1 MQVMNERNAMM
12 ARAAWVPFAETFVLA
27 ERSFVAAEK
36 MSVLPEKSFFRAE
49 RALASTENSFA
60 PSEKSSVLRGNRAG
74 LPADQFRE
82 RLRNTDLHGTDLQST
97 HLHGTHLHGT
107 DLHGTHPHSAALQD
121 GSQAARTQRS
131 QRGSSLIEV
140 LVTVVVLSIGMLS
153 MLWAQTKSMGYQRTA
168 EFRNVAT
175 QIASEYADRMRAN
188 AEGAIGYLHKDRY
201 APGRA
206 IEPSKIGNKCL
217 TGKADCTA
225 DEMAQ
230 TDKHQMRVLARNSM
244 PGGDLH
250 VTEGKNGGYDIW
262 VLWQQP
268 DMPGLDDSSLSS
280 ASLCPQSLGLSANQR
295 APQCLLLG
303 VIL

>member
-12 ARAAWVPFAETFVLA
+12 ARTAWMPFAETFVLA

-36 MSVLPEKSFFRAE
+36 MSVSPEKSYFRAE
-49 RALASTENSFA
+49 RALASADRFA
-60 PSEKSSVLRGNRAG
+60 SAEKPSVLRGN
-74 LPADQFRE
+74 
-82 RLRNTDLHGTDLQST
+82 
-97 HLHGTHLHGT
+97 
-107 DLHGTHPHSAALQD
+107 
-121 GSQAARTQRS
+121 QAAHTQRS

-250 VTEGKNGGYDIW
+250 VVEGRNGGYDIW

-280 ASLCPQSLGLSANQR
+280 AGLCPQSLGLSANQR

>member
-82 RLRNTDLHGTDLQST
+82 RLRN
-97 HLHGTHLHGT
+97 T